1 MNKMLIAALLAM
13 AGTAQAADQTEGGVY
28 VGLGLGRA
36 DGGNAVF
43 KTGGSPSFAGSL
55 GYRFQSPL
63 ALELYW
69 RSLSFELF
77 PASQSGNYEYPDRHV
92 GVAVVGRL
100 PLGEALSAT
109 ARLGVGR
116 TGMDRSGSGASA
128 KQRTSMSGGVGL
140 SYALGRKVSVTL
152 GYERFSKIDTGVTL
166 LGAEIRF

>member
-1 MNKMLIAALLAM
+1 MYRTLIAALLAM
-13 AGTAQAADQTEGGVY
+13 AGAAQAADRADSGVY
-28 VGLGLGRA
+28 VGLSLGRA

-77 PASQSGNYEYPDRHV
+77 PASQSGNYDYPDRHV
-92 GVAVVGRL
+92 GAAVVGRL
-100 PLGEALSAT
+100 PLGDALSAT

-116 TGMDRSGSGASA
+116 TTMDRSGSGASA
-128 KQRTSMSGGVGL
+128 KQRTSVSGGVGL
-140 SYALGRKVSVTL
+140 SYALSRQVSITL
-152 GYERFSKIDTGVTL
+152 GYERFSRIDTGVTL
-166 LGAEIRF
+166 LGTEIRF